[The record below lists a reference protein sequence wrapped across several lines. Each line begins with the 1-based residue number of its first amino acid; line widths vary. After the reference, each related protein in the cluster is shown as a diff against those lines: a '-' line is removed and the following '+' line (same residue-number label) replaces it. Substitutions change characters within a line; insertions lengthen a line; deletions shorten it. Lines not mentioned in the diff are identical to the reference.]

1 MLLNATV
8 EYGGRTNLRNTC
20 ATVATV
26 SSSASHLHPVPLI
39 LILRLAL
46 PRMLH
51 TSALRCSVILSVR
64 TPLHMRRNICNIK
77 IQGSGGGAQ
86 IHNSVRSLVS
96 KCCVILS
103 FNSPRHEV
111 QALQSNAALQLF
123 VCHACSAKCTTCQT
137 CHVPTHGQ
145 AEAQEVK
152 CVLPCERTLA
162 QLFPLRAD

>member
-1 MLLNATV
+1 MCT
-8 EYGGRTNLRNTC
+8 YGGRTKLRNTC

-46 PRMLH
+46 PHMLH

-103 FNSPRHEV
+103 FNSILLCFTPTP
-111 QALQSNAALQLF
+111 QA
-123 VCHACSAKCTTCQT
+123 
-137 CHVPTHGQ
+137 
-145 AEAQEVK
+145 
-152 CVLPCERTLA
+152 
-162 QLFPLRAD
+162 ADGRGRPSDTGPVFRRRFTRNDDFSIV